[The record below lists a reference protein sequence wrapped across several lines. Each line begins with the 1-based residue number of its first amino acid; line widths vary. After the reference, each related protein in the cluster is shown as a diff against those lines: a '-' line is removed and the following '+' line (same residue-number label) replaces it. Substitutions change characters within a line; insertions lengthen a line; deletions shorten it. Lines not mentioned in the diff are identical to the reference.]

1 MDKETLAV
9 IGAAVIG
16 GLMLGLKEGLG
27 GNASTGQ
34 TTSQATGGAITLDEY
49 FMGRREQYPKDFT
62 QDIQQNAIE
71 LLRRV
76 NGLLAE
82 LGINKV
88 NISSGWRPPAENNKY
103 KGAKS
108 SAHLLGMAVDI
119 KDPSNKQLANKI
131 LSNKNLLDKYDLYM
145 ENPRYTSTWVHLQSR
160 RVPSGNRVFIP

>member
-9 IGAAVIG
+9 IGAAVLG
-16 GLMLGLKEGLG
+16 GLVLGLKEGLG
-27 GNASTGQ
+27 VGVSTGNQ
-34 TTSQATGGAITLDEY
+34 STGGAEITLDAY

-88 NISSGWRPPAENNKY
+88 KISSGWRPPKLNKDFG
-103 KGAKS
+103 GAKNS
-108 SAHLLGMAVDI
+108 SHLFGMAVDI
-119 KDPSNKQLANKI
+119 KDPNNQQLAKQI
-131 LSNKNLLDKYDLYM
+131 LANKNLLEKYDLYL
-145 ENPRYTSTWVHLQSR
+145 ENPKYTSVWVHLQSR
-160 RVPSGNRVFIP
+160 RVPSGNRVFTP